1 MVEEVE
7 VDDEVDDEVE
17 VNDEV
22 DDEVDD
28 EVEDDEDDDEN
39 DDENDGFVGEED
51 CVTLLLVVFIS
62 TICLSS
68 LIHGL
73 QRRLR

>member
-1 MVEEVE
+1 MLFIVISIFFFVDVVEEV
-7 VDDEVDDEVE
+7 
-17 VNDEV
+17 EV